1 MKELRHLALFIGIC
15 ALPGCDGGVS
25 DWVNQTFE
33 QGKTHQFDKKLVK
46 KYLKSVRVYDEFNT
60 VALFDVLWLSN
71 DIRTTYALL
80 HGDMNGLSREAAN
93 AFLRRQLKANDHF
106 LTFYVLSAHDIPLN
120 MTPSLWNMYLKIG
133 EKTYSPLEVKVVE
146 FNPEYRA
153 IFGSVLTNH
162 KRPYEVKF
170 DRKDPDG
177 NEIVPSSVKTIS
189 FNLSS
194 PLYYAAVE
202 FPVEE
207 QAAPIMQQEE
217 VAAPIVLNDE
227 KGA

>member
-1 MKELRHLALFIGIC
+1 MKELRHLALFIGVC
-15 ALPGCDGGVS
+15 VLPSCDGGVS

-60 VALFDVLWLSN
+60 VALFDILWLSN

-80 HGDMNGLSREAAN
+80 HSDMNGLSREASN

-120 MTPSLWNMYLKIG
+120 MTPSLWNMYLKIDG
-133 EKTYSPLEVKVVE
+133 KTYNPTEIKVVE
-146 FNPEYRA
+146 INPEYRA
-153 IFGSVLTNH
+153 IFGTVLNNH

-194 PLYYAAVE
+194 ALYYATVD
-202 FPVEE
+202 FFVEE
-207 QAAPIMQQEE
+207 QVKSIMPQEE
-217 VAAPIVLNDE
+217 SVQKVIDTKKEA
-227 KGA
+227 